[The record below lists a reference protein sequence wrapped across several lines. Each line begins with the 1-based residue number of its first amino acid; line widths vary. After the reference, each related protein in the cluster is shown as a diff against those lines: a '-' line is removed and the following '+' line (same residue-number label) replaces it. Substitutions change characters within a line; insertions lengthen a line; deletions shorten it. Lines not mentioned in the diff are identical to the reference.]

1 VQNLKPPILCAK
13 GCMAFVGQVPRYF
26 FLTKGVGRHKENLAS
41 FEVALKDAAISSYN
55 LVTVSS
61 IIPPGCKQ
69 VTRDQGVEM
78 LKPGEIV
85 FLVLARNSTNE
96 PHRLLAA
103 SIGLALPKEETV
115 HGYLSEWHAFG
126 MTEEEAGEYSEDL
139 AAQMLAS
146 TLGLDFDINT
156 SWDEREQ
163 VFKSSGKIIRTAN
176 ITQSAVAMKG
186 QWTTVVAGAVFVP

>member
-1 VQNLKPPILCAK
+1 
-13 GCMAFVGQVPRYF
+13 MGQVPRFF
-26 FLTKGVGRHKENLAS
+26 FLTKGVGKHKENLAS
-41 FEVALKDAAISSYN
+41 FEVALKDAGISSYN

-61 IIPPGCKQ
+61 IIPPGCRQISKE
-69 VTRDQGVEM
+69 QGVGM

-96 PHRLLAA
+96 PHRLLAS
-103 SIGLALPKEETV
+103 SIGLAIPREETV
-115 HGYLSEWHAFG
+115 HGYLSEWHCYGA
-126 MTEEEAGEYSEDL
+126 TDDEAGDYAEDL

-163 VFKSSGKIIRTAN
+163 VFKSSGRIIKTAN
-176 ITQSAVAMKG
+176 ITQSAVAQKG
-186 QWTTVVAGAVFVP
+186 SWTTVVAAAVFIL